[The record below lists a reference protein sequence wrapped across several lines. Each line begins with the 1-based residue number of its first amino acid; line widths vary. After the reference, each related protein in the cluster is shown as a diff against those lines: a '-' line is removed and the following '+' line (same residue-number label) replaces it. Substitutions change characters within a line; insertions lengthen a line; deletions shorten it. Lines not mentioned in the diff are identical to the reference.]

1 MDYCVA
7 AMAHE
12 PRQQFRILFL
22 DKRNALMADEV
33 QQIGTVDYTCLPAR
47 SDRTGT
53 FGECNHSHPQSSPG
67 DPTPS
72 KADIEM
78 TRTIANIGAQMGIV
92 VMITSLSARM
102 VMPAGRA

>member
-1 MDYCVA
+1 
-7 AMAHE
+7 
-12 PRQQFRILFL
+12 
-22 DKRNALMADEV
+22 MADEV
-33 QQIGTVDYTCLPAR
+33 QQIGTVDHTPVYPRELIAR
-47 SDRTGT
+47 AL
-53 FGECNHSHPQSSPG
+53 GECNHSHPQSSLRRS
-67 DPTPS
+67 DTP